1 MNYREMRKE
10 QLLAEQ
16 TALLMKYDEYKN
28 LGLSLNMA
36 RGKPAGDQLDLSEE
50 MLTTFKNRDC
60 LYEGT
65 DCRNYGIL
73 RGLSGMTK
81 LFSELFS
88 LPEEQIYIGGTSSL
102 NLMFDT
108 FARNMIFGAYKG
120 ATPWAAQ
127 GKIKFLCP
135 CPGYDRHF
143 AISQCFGAELI
154 PVDMT
159 KSGPDMDQVRNLIKD
174 PAVKGIWCVP
184 KYSNP
189 TGITFSDD
197 TVRAFAAL
205 EPAADDFRIFWDDAY
220 ELHDLYEES
229 DSLLNLYAE
238 LEKTGKTNMA
248 YFFAS
253 FSKVTFA
260 GAGIAMMASG
270 KENMAFALEII
281 DKQTIGND
289 KINQLRHL
297 YFFENAQ
304 GVYTHMKKHA
314 EILRPKFEIVDEIL
328 NEELT
333 PCGIGSWSKPKG
345 GYFIS
350 LDLPEGTATRTY
362 QLAKELGVTL
372 TKVGATFPY
381 GKDPLDR
388 NLRIAPSYPTVGEL
402 RTASEILCLCAK
414 LATIEKLLA

>member
-1 MNYREMRKE
+1 
-10 QLLAEQ
+10 
-16 TALLMKYDEYKN
+16 
-28 LGLSLNMA
+28 
-36 RGKPAGDQLDLSEE
+36 
-50 MLTTFKNRDC
+50 
-60 LYEGT
+60 
-65 DCRNYGIL
+65 
-73 RGLSGMTK
+73 
-81 LFSELFS
+81 
-88 LPEEQIYIGGTSSL
+88 
-102 NLMFDT
+102 
-108 FARNMIFGAYKG
+108 
-120 ATPWAAQ
+120 
-127 GKIKFLCP
+127 
-135 CPGYDRHF
+135 
-143 AISQCFGAELI
+143 
-154 PVDMT
+154 
-159 KSGPDMDQVRNLIKD
+159 
-174 PAVKGIWCVP
+174 
-184 KYSNP
+184 
-189 TGITFSDD
+189 
-197 TVRAFAAL
+197 
-205 EPAADDFRIFWDDAY
+205 
-220 ELHDLYEES
+220 
-229 DSLLNLYAE
+229 
-238 LEKTGKTNMA
+238 
-248 YFFAS
+248 
-253 FSKVTFA
+253 
-260 GAGIAMMASG
+260 
-270 KENMAFALEII
+270 MAFALEII

-314 EILRPKFEIVDEIL
+314 EILRTKFEIVDEIL